1 MANKDT
7 KNNVSGKPPATVG
20 PAMARSGSYNPK
32 EITRSSSGG
41 VYNTGD
47 WLQKM
52 GAQNGVVANNGRTGE
67 QLMATGST
75 KTSPEVSLE
84 YTDAKAVNK
93 ALSANTGTSA
103 TNVAGDR
110 KGKKNLY

>member
-7 KNNVSGKPPATVG
+7 SNRPSGKPKQTAG
-20 PAMARSGSYNPK
+20 PGIRGMGSYNDPA
-32 EITRSSSGG
+32 ITRSGSGG

-47 WLQKM
+47 WRTRM

-67 QLMATGST
+67 QMMATGST

-93 ALSANTGTSA
+93 ALSANSGTKA